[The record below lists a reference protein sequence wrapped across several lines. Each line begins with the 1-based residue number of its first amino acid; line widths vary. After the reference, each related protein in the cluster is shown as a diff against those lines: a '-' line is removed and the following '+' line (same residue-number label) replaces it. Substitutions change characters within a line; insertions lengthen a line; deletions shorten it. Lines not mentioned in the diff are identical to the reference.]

1 MSKISPLIK
10 SRLKQALVFCQNGE
24 LINAKKIYD
33 DLIKVIP
40 KNIEVLTNLGTI
52 ELQLNNTKSGIK
64 YLKKSINE
72 NQNQPHA
79 YLNLANGLLDD
90 ESYEEAISIYDRV
103 IQKYPNHADAYYNK
117 GRALRIVKRYSDA
130 IQSYS
135 ISIKLQPNFYLVYNN
150 RGLIFHEMKDYQN
163 ALADYEASLLVN
175 PTFIEAYYNR
185 GITLHDLK
193 RYEEALESYSRA
205 LELKPDYPD
214 AHYNLGVLNLT
225 IKNFAIGWDFYEKRF
240 LTKNWQAKS
249 LEKFRKEKWLDF
261 NCKNKTI
268 LIVSEQGIGDEIF
281 YSKMLADVDAT
292 HNKIIALVDPRLIN
306 LLERTYP
313 KIKFSSIDKKLEG
326 IAYDYYLSIGS
337 LGSVYRKSYSSI
349 IENNNFVYKT
359 NERINKKLKDQLKTE
374 NKYLCGISW
383 KSKNNQFGLSKS
395 IDLES
400 LLPIFNIPNI
410 TFINLQYGDISN
422 EIESLFA
429 DYGVKIKAVHEI
441 DNLNNIDGL
450 ASLINAC
457 DFVITTS
464 NVTAHISG
472 AIGKETYVLLPYGNG
487 KVWYW
492 HEGVGKSIWY
502 PTLNLFSQP
511 DINNWAA
518 PISEIYNEII
528 KK

>member
-1 MSKISPLIK
+1 LH
-10 SRLKQALVFCQNGE
+10 
-24 LINAKKIYD
+24 
-33 DLIKVIP
+33 DL
-40 KNIEVLTNLGTI
+40 NR
-52 ELQLNNTKSGIK
+52 
-64 YLKKSINE
+64 
-72 NQNQPHA
+72 
-79 YLNLANGLLDD
+79 
-90 ESYEEAISIYDRV
+90 YEEALESYSRALELKPD
-103 IQKYPNHADAYYNK
+103 YPDAYN
-117 GRALRIVKRYSDA
+117 
-130 IQSYS
+130 
-135 ISIKLQPNFYLVYNN
+135 
-150 RGLIFHEMKDYQN
+150 
-163 ALADYEASLLVN
+163 
-175 PTFIEAYYNR
+175 NR

-214 AHYNLGVLNLT
+214 AYNNRGITLHDLKRYEEALESYSRALELKPDYPDAYYNLGVLNLT

-240 LTKNWQAKS
+240 LTKNWQAKF

-268 LIVSEQGIGDEIF
+268 LIVSEQGMGDEIF
-281 YSKMLADVDAT
+281 YSKMLADLDAA
-292 HNKIIALVDPRLIN
+292 HNRVIALVDPRLIN
-306 LLERTYP
+306 LFERTYP
-313 KIKFSSIDKKLEG
+313 NIKFLSHDKKLEG

-337 LGSVYRKSYSSI
+337 LGSIYRKSYSSI
-349 IENNNFVYKT
+349 VENNNFVYKT

-395 IDLES
+395 IDLKS

-410 TFINLQYGDISN
+410 TFINLQYGDTSN
-422 EIESLFA
+422 EIESLFT
-429 DYGVKIKAVHEI
+429 DYGVKIETVHEI

-450 ASLINAC
+450 ASLINTC

-487 KVWYW
+487 KIWYW
-492 HEGVGKSIWY
+492 HEGAGKSIWY